1 MELLLIWTFG
11 TLENRTKSLLLSS
24 HSMHVMH
31 TNFSLILHL
40 LMIKKIKK
48 NKIATHSGSEHACS
62 NLKLKLTGR
71 SKT

>member
-1 MELLLIWTFG
+1 MDSLKQMELLLIWTFG

-48 NKIATHSGSEHACS
+48 T
-62 NLKLKLTGR
+62 
-71 SKT
+71 